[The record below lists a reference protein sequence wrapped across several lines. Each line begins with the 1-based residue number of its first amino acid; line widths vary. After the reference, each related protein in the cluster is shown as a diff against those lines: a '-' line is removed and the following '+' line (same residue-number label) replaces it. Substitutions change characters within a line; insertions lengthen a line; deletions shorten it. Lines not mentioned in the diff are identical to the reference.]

1 MNILLIGL
9 WGFIFFFLF
18 YNAFG
23 ERILDESISGYAG
36 ILILLLVLIQ
46 IVFVTVYAIKA
57 MIRKQYFSSVLF
69 LIIAVGLVF
78 IGRMGLF
85 VTMPYFI
92 GAVGGH

>member
-1 MNILLIGL
+1 MP
-9 WGFIFFFLF
+9 FFF
-18 YNAFG
+18 YNEFG
-23 ERILDESISGYAG
+23 DKILYESISGYLG
-36 ILILLLVLIQ
+36 VLILLFVLIQ

-57 MIRKQYFSSVLF
+57 MVRKQYFRSVVF
-69 LIIAVGLVF
+69 LIMAVGLVF